1 MVQRWKSL
9 SFIAKLIIV
18 YVVSI
23 ASVVVLITYT
33 QIDLFVSLSKK
44 TRTENLKMITEQI
57 ALNFSENQDTITET
71 IYSHAT
77 TFLVPSLMYEYNATG
92 GANHVELQYALNQ
105 MVSNSTDYNFVI
117 LEMPDGRRFDTGYK
131 HLFGGGEINKIRID
145 CQKFSEEYGDNTYG
159 NNVWYREKQ
168 GDIYV
173 LKDVYDTNPLRYV
186 GRMLVH
192 MKTETFTLSASY
204 SSDLTFLFFDKSQN
218 YLTVAGVQLPDDM
231 IGHIQDAVKDGAV
244 PEMLKWDG
252 EEYELEQKMN
262 DGWTAVGISCVKK
275 YRQAERQVM
284 VSGIIYGVIS
294 LCIGT
299 MIVFILLH
307 SLMRNLKRL
316 RKSMY
321 EVAKGD
327 LDYQMVVKG
336 EDDIGQLAGA
346 FNYMTNKISALLEE
360 LLKKE
365 REQKNIEIEILEYKY
380 RALETQIRPHFI
392 YNAMESINALAK
404 MKKTAEIEEA
414 VQRISRYFRNIAV
427 NTTRQFITMEQ
438 EFESLRDY
446 TEIYGFIHGNKLQV
460 TYAAREEAKNA
471 IIPTMIMQPVVE
483 NALKYGLRSTNDI
496 SEIRVHA
503 YKKEEKLYI
512 TVKDNG
518 AGLSKETEVKI
529 LENQELPVSK
539 TSGIGISNVKERL
552 HLIYGNEAGF
562 DIRNRPEGGVVV
574 KISIPFSYS
583 EPEIGESDV
592 LEELEEIDN

>member
-1 MVQRWKSL
+1 MIQKWKAL
-9 SFIAKLIIV
+9 SFIVKLIVV
-18 YVVSI
+18 YVISI
-23 ASVVVLITYT
+23 SSVVVLITYT
-33 QIDLFVSLSKK
+33 QIELFVSLSEK

-57 ALNFSENQDTITET
+57 ALNFSESQETITEN
-71 IYSHAT
+71 IYAHAT
-77 TFLVPSLMYEYNATG
+77 TFLVPSLMNQYNAG
-92 GANHVELQYALNQ
+92 EGANQVELQYALNQ
-105 MVSNSTDYNFVI
+105 MVSNSADYNFVM

-131 HLFGGGEINKIRID
+131 YLFSGDELAKIRKD
-145 CQKFSEEYGDNTYG
+145 CQEFSEKYSENTYG
-159 NNVWYREKQ
+159 NNIWYREEQ
-168 GDIYV
+168 GEIYI
-173 LKDVYDTNPLRYV
+173 LKDVYDTNPLRHV

-192 MKTETFTLSASY
+192 MKEETFALSSSY
-204 SSDLTFLFFDKSQN
+204 STDLTFLFFDSDQN
-218 YLTVAGVQLPDDM
+218 YLTVAGVKPPEDL
-231 IGHIQDAVKDGAV
+231 IKYLEDAVKADAV
-244 PEMLKWDG
+244 PGELEWDK
-252 EEYELEQKMN
+252 EEYELERKMS

-275 YRQAERQVM
+275 YRQVERRVM
-284 VSGIIYGVIS
+284 TSGIVYGVAS

-299 MIVFILLH
+299 LLVSVLLH
-307 SLMRNLKRL
+307 SLMRNLKGL
-316 RKSMY
+316 QKSMY

-336 EDDIGQLAGA
+336 EDDISQLARA
-346 FNYMTNKISALLEE
+346 FNYMTNKISE
-360 LLKKE
+360 LLKELLEKE
-365 REQKNIEIEILEYKY
+365 REQKNTEIEILEYKY

-460 TYAAREEAKNA
+460 TYAAREVAKNA
-471 IIPTMIMQPVVE
+471 IIPTMIMQPIVE
-483 NALKYGLRSTNDI
+483 NALKYGMKATNDI

-503 YKKEEKLYI
+503 YKKEDILYI

-518 AGLSKETEVKI
+518 EGLSEETEVKI
-529 LENQELPVSK
+529 LKEQELPVGK

-552 HLIYGNEAGF
+552 HLIYGNEAGI

-583 EPEIGESDV
+583 EPEIGEADV
-592 LEELEEIDN
+592 LEELEEIEN